1 MLLNSEDAIMQ
12 KLLKSFVVTVLASSL
27 ATTAAFAHAFLDHAT
42 PAVGA
47 TVSGSPSELVLSFT
61 QGVVTAFSSVSV
73 SGDGGSV
80 PASKPVNDPSNQQ
93 IIHVRL
99 GHALKPGSYTVTW
112 HVLSVDT
119 HRTEG
124 SYRFTVS

>member
-1 MLLNSEDAIMQ
+1 
-12 KLLKSFVVTVLASSL
+12 VRT
-27 ATTAAFAHAFLDHAT
+27 HHAT
-42 PAVGA
+42 LLEILHHHRPSVIIGSDGRLRTCVPGSRDPGVGT
-47 TVSGSPSELVLSFT
+47 TVSGSPSELTLSFT
-61 QGVVTAFSSVSV
+61 QGVVVAFSSVTV
-73 SGDGGSV
+73 SGAGGAV

-124 SYRFTVS
+124 SYHFTVS

>member
-1 MLLNSEDAIMQ
+1 MQ
-12 KLLKSFVVTVLASSL
+12 KLLKPFIIAFLATSL
-27 ATTAAFAHAFLDHAT
+27 AATAAYAHAFLDHAS
-42 PAVGA
+42 PGVGA
-47 TVSGSPSELVLSFT
+47 TVSGSPSVLTLSFT
-61 QGVVTAFSSVSV
+61 QGVVVAFSSVTV
-73 SGDGGSV
+73 SGAGGSV

-99 GHALKPGSYTVTW
+99 GHALKAGSYTVTW

-124 SYRFTVS
+124 SYRFTIS

>member
-1 MLLNSEDAIMQ
+1 MQ
-12 KLLKSFVVTVLASSL
+12 KLLKPFLIAVLVSSL
-27 ATTAAFAHAFLDHAT
+27 QRRPPMHMRSLITRSGRRSNGVRFAERTSALLY
-42 PAVGA
+42 PGR
-47 TVSGSPSELVLSFT
+47 LV
-61 QGVVTAFSSVSV
+61 AFSSVTI
-73 SGDGGSV
+73 SGDGGAV
-80 PASKPVNDPSNQQ
+80 PASKPVNDTSNQQ

-99 GHALKPGSYTVTW
+99 GHALKPGTYTVSW

>member
-1 MLLNSEDAIMQ
+1 MQ

>member
-1 MLLNSEDAIMQ
+1 MHRFLNLLIAGAFAT
-12 KLLKSFVVTVLASSL
+12 SFA
-27 ATTAAFAHAFLDHAT
+27 ATAAFSHAFLDHAT
-42 PAVGA
+42 PGVGM
-47 TVSGSPSELVLSFT
+47 TVSGSPSELTLSFT
-61 QGVVTAFSSVSV
+61 QGVVVAFSSVTI
-73 SGDGGSV
+73 SGASGAV

-119 HRTEG
+119 HRTAG

>member
-1 MLLNSEDAIMQ
+1 MQ
-12 KLLKSFVVTVLASSL
+12 RFLKSVIIAVLASSL
-27 ATTAAFAHAFLDHAT
+27 AATAAFAHAFLDHAT
-42 PAVGA
+42 PGVGM
-47 TVSGSPSELVLSFT
+47 TVSGSPSELTLSFT
-61 QGVVTAFSSVSV
+61 QGVVVAFSSVTV
-73 SGDGGSV
+73 SGSGGAV

-124 SYRFTVS
+124 SYHFTVS

>member
-1 MLLNSEDAIMQ
+1 MQ
-12 KLLKSFVVTVLASSL
+12 KLLKPFIIAFLATSL
-27 ATTAAFAHAFLDHAT
+27 AATAAYAHAFLDHAS
-42 PAVGA
+42 PGVA
-47 TVSGSPSELVLSFT
+47 TVSGSPSELTFSFT
-61 QGVVTAFSSVSV
+61 QGVVVAFSSVTV
-73 SGDGGSV
+73 SGTGGAV

-124 SYRFTVS
+124 SYHFTVS

>member
-1 MLLNSEDAIMQ
+1 MHRFL
-12 KLLKSFVVTVLASSL
+12 KLLIAGAFATSFA
-27 ATTAAFAHAFLDHAT
+27 ATAAFAHAFLDHAT
-42 PAVGA
+42 PGVGM
-47 TVSGSPSELVLSFT
+47 TVSGSPSELTLSFT
-61 QGVVTAFSSVSV
+61 QGVVVAFSSVTV
-73 SGDGGSV
+73 SGGGGAV

-124 SYRFTVS
+124 SYHFTVS

>member
-1 MLLNSEDAIMQ
+1 MQ
-12 KLLKSFVVTVLASSL
+12 RVLKPFIIAVLASSL

-42 PAVGA
+42 PGVGM
-47 TVSGSPSELVLSFT
+47 TVSRSPSELTLSFT
-61 QGVVTAFSSVSV
+61 QGVVTAFSSVTV

-124 SYRFTVS
+124 SYRFTVT

>member
-1 MLLNSEDAIMQ
+1 MQ
-12 KLLKSFVVTVLASSL
+12 KLLKPFIIAVLASSL
-27 ATTAAFAHAFLDHAT
+27 AATAAYAHAFLDHAS
-42 PAVGA
+42 PGVGA
-47 TVSGSPSELVLSFT
+47 TVSGSPSVLTLSFT
-61 QGVVTAFSSVSV
+61 QGVVVAFSSVTI
-73 SGDGGSV
+73 SGDGGAV

-99 GHALKPGSYTVTW
+99 GHPLRPGTYTVSW

-119 HRTEG
+119 HRTAG